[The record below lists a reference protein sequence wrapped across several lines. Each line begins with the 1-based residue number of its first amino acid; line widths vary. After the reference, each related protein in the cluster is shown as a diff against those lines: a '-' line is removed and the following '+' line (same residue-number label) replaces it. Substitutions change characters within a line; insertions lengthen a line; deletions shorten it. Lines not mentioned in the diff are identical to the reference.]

1 MLSKAGDHVPVIASL
16 DVVGKAANV
25 PPEQIGDTAV
35 KVGVILELTIIFPVT
50 TSPEQVPPING
61 ML

>member
-25 PPEQIGDTAV
+25 PPEHIGDTAA
-35 KVGVILELTIIFPVT
+35 KVGVTFGVT
-50 TSPEQVPPING
+50 VIVNVVGLAHCPDVG
-61 ML
+61 VKV